1 MNPTLRNILAIIAG
15 IAAGSVVNMGIV
27 MISGSVIPPPEGV
40 DATTYE
46 GLKASM
52 HLMEP
57 KHFVFPFLAHA
68 IGTLAGAFLAARL
81 SVSKMRSAFIVG
93 GFFLLGGIANT
104 MMLPSPVWFSITDLV
119 GAYLPM
125 AWLGGKAGTQTSAA

>member
-1 MNPTLRNILAIIAG
+1 
-15 IAAGSVVNMGIV
+15 
-27 MISGSVIPPPEGV
+27 
-40 DATTYE
+40 
-46 GLKASM
+46 M

>member
-46 GLKASM
+46 GL
-52 HLMEP
+52 
-57 KHFVFPFLAHA
+57 
-68 IGTLAGAFLAARL
+68 
-81 SVSKMRSAFIVG
+81 
-93 GFFLLGGIANT
+93 
-104 MMLPSPVWFSITDLV
+104 
-119 GAYLPM
+119 
-125 AWLGGKAGTQTSAA
+125 